1 METYL
6 CFLLDQTVNWT
17 VRAETTPRL
26 KTLTYNQKEPVEQYL
41 FGSEASSTWVTV
53 VMTNANIKDS
63 EKILYAAHCDV
74 MRWPL
79 ACILS
84 ACVRACVRDLLQ
96 NQCFGFRLQNGL
108 FFELMILVTVKPMGV
123 IGKGQQSRKYTP
135 TITLVLLIHDLICTV
150 TV

>member
-26 KTLTYNQKEPVEQYL
+26 KTLTYNQKEIVEQYL
-41 FGSEASSTWVTV
+41 FRSEASSTWVTV

-79 ACILS
+79 AC
-84 ACVRACVRDLLQ
+84 VRACVRDLLQ
-96 NQCFGFRLQNGL
+96 NKCFGFRLQTGL
-108 FFELMILVTVKPMGV
+108 FFALMILVTVKPMGV

-135 TITLVLLIHDLICTV
+135 TITLVLLILIRHNDLICTV